1 MLYIIAHF
9 LRDKMSWL
17 WGLIDIVNSW
27 LFFFRYG
34 KKLKLAEVK
43 LDRSSNLLRAYRL
56 RVIPIREV
64 STIMLVEFFKRQ
76 PKEAFKFF
84 KPHRFDVASIM
95 KLQKNKSFLGYVLV
109 DEYNVAEFQNLGSKG
124 TIVGYCFNRSFFHGK
139 GFRGRMV
146 DIDYR
151 GRGLGTLMN
160 KILNDVGFSIGLRL
174 FETVNKENMASYKSA
189 MKASK
194 VIVVKELPNNDL
206 YLEILKN

>member
-84 KPHRFDVASIM
+84 KPHRF
-95 KLQKNKSFLGYVLV
+95 
-109 DEYNVAEFQNLGSKG
+109 
-124 TIVGYCFNRSFFHGK
+124 
-139 GFRGRMV
+139 
-146 DIDYR
+146 
-151 GRGLGTLMN
+151 
-160 KILNDVGFSIGLRL
+160 
-174 FETVNKENMASYKSA
+174 
-189 MKASK
+189 
-194 VIVVKELPNNDL
+194 
-206 YLEILKN
+206 